1 MIKSLDEPTR
11 HQLSKKRLLVPNNMS
26 RLIKPV
32 PIRPIRQFQ
41 IEVPEQMRD
50 DEAHL
55 MVRET
60 TLA

>member
-1 MIKSLDEPTR
+1 MITSLGEPTR
-11 HQLSKKRLLVPNNMS
+11 RQLSKQRFLIPNNMS
-26 RLIKPV
+26 RLIKPLL
-32 PIRPIRQFQ
+32 IRPIHQFQ
-41 IEVPEQMRD
+41 IEMPEQMRD

>member
-1 MIKSLDEPTR
+1 
-11 HQLSKKRLLVPNNMS
+11 MS
-26 RLIKPV
+26 RLIKLV